1 MLTFS
6 LLLLLLTN
14 LRSALC
20 EAEANQLPQ
29 SNQLREQL
37 HAQYVVPSQYS
48 VQRCCPAGAIG
59 WWWL

>member
-14 LRSALC
+14 LRSGLC
-20 EAEANQLPQ
+20 EAGANELPQ
-29 SNQLREQL
+29 SNQLRELL
-37 HAQYVVPSQYS
+37 HAQYVVLSRY
-48 VQRCCPAGAIG
+48 RLGAALPVPIG